1 MPNPIAQRFACFVGQ
16 IVGFIIG
23 FILYSQCVTT
33 LLVSLMI
40 RFYVIASSPFPDTG
54 MGFQLGTSVCSLS
67 SLSLDTVSL
76 DGDTA
81 VFHAVSFVEAKS
93 PVLLKCN

>member
-1 MPNPIAQRFACFVGQ
+1 MAQRFACFVGQ

-40 RFYVIASSPFPDTG
+40 RFHVLVSSPFPDTG

-81 VFHAVSFVEAKS
+81 VFHAVLFVEANS
-93 PVLLKCN
+93 PVLSKCN

>member
-1 MPNPIAQRFACFVGQ
+1 M
-16 IVGFIIG
+16 
-23 FILYSQCVTT
+23 
-33 LLVSLMI
+33 
-40 RFYVIASSPFPDTG
+40 SSPFPDTG

-67 SLSLDTVSL
+67 SRSLDTVSL